1 MQQIKI
7 SCALLILS
15 SSVAVLTAQNP
26 SAVHC
31 TVNAK
36 ASRVF
41 AQDIG
46 WYGPIPERDENTDA
60 SKPFDV
66 IVEPTDPDSLLFH
79 EFVFSQLDTD
89 HPQVRPIRHKK
100 YAALGSIYEREATV
114 IQRTPSAVFFSW
126 RGVLDREVYTA
137 VIHWKSLKA
146 AIGRTGFSDAFPG
159 VVVEGITA
167 DCQ

>member
-1 MQQIKI
+1 MKNLLVI
-7 SCALLILS
+7 LILFWF
-15 SSVAVLTAQNP
+15 VATSQAQAP

-41 AQDIG
+41 AEDTG
-46 WYGPIPERDENTDA
+46 WYGPIPKRDENPDA

-66 IVEPTDPDSLLFH
+66 IVGLTDPEGLLFH
-79 EFVFSQLDTD
+79 EFIFSQLDTD
-89 HPQVRPIRHKK
+89 HPHVRPIRHKK

-126 RGVLDREVYTA
+126 RGVLDQEVYTA

-146 AIGRTGFSDAFPG
+146 AIGRTGFSDAFLG

>member
-1 MQQIKI
+1 MKNLLAI
-7 SCALLILS
+7 LILFWF
-15 SSVAVLTAQNP
+15 VATSQAQAP

-36 ASRVF
+36 AGRAF
-41 AQDIG
+41 AEDIG
-46 WYGPIPERDENTDA
+46 WYGPIPERDENPDA

-66 IVEPTDPDSLLFH
+66 IVGLTDPEGVLFH
-79 EFVFSQLDTD
+79 EFIFSQLDTD
-89 HPQVRPIRHKK
+89 HPHVRPIRHKK

-126 RGVLDREVYTA
+126 RGVLAQEVYTA

-146 AIGRTGFSDAFPG
+146 AIGKTGFSDAFPG

>member
-1 MQQIKI
+1 MKN
-7 SCALLILS
+7 LLAILIWFWF
-15 SSVAVLTAQNP
+15 VATSQAQAP

-46 WYGPIPERDENTDA
+46 WYGPIPERDENPDA

-66 IVEPTDPDSLLFH
+66 IVEPTDPDGVLFH
-79 EFVFSQLDTD
+79 EFIFSQLDTD
-89 HPQVRPIRHKK
+89 HPQVRPIRHEK
-100 YAALGSIYEREATV
+100 YTALGSIYEREATV
-114 IQRTPSAVFFSW
+114 IQRTPSALFFSW
-126 RGVLDREVYTA
+126 RGVLDQEVYTA

-146 AIGRTGFSDAFPG
+146 AIGKTGFSDAFPG
-159 VVVEGITA
+159 VAVEGITA